1 MGLLRDFGEEVERNN
16 CECMMKETAN
26 QRNPWIDILKAFA
39 IYLVIVGHTLSNCIQ
54 NGGANKINSIIYF
67 VHIPLFLVISG
78 GLVKDKPMCK
88 RFWLGIVKRFVIP
101 YTVWTIILTTF
112 YLGFEHLLHDGIEA
126 NVYVYLN
133 NWCHSF
139 LWFIKAYLVTYI
151 LWQILQYIKHPCCR
165 LLVGSIILVLIN
177 LIAQGNK
184 PLAEIASLSLYS
196 YTLFGAGTWVKKYIN
211 KINIYI
217 IVMLL
222 ICFLLC
228 LPFATSQNNY
238 FECSF
243 SHMLQYGDWHIF
255 IIRLVAGIC
264 ISIALIW
271 VGHNRQFGRSFY
283 SHIIQGIG
291 KRTLQIYML
300 QSLLVEAALNRVIRL
315 NNDLM
320 GNATS
325 FAVAIVMTL
334 LCYIIIEI
342 TMKNNLCRT
351 LLWGAK

>member
-1 MGLLRDFGEEVERNN
+1 M
-16 CECMMKETAN
+16 
-26 QRNPWIDILKAFA
+26 
-39 IYLVIVGHTLSNCIQ
+39 
-54 NGGANKINSIIYF
+54 GGANKINSIIYF

-78 GLVKDKPMCK
+78 GLVKDKTMCK
-88 RFWLGIVKRFVIP
+88 RFWLGLVKRFVIP

-133 NWCHSF
+133 NWSHSF

-151 LWQILQYIKHPCCR
+151 LWQALQYFKHPCSR

-177 LIAQGNK
+177 LIVQGNM
-184 PLAEIASLSLYS
+184 PLAEISSLSLYS

-211 KINIYI
+211 KISIYN
-217 IVMLL
+217 IVMLI
-222 ICFLLC
+222 ICFLSC

-255 IIRLVAGIC
+255 IIRLVAGVC
-264 ISIALIW
+264 ISIALIR
-271 VGHNRQFGRSFY
+271 VGRNKQLGSFVY
-283 SHIIQGIG
+283 DHIIQGVG
-291 KRTLQIYML
+291 RRTLQIYML
-300 QSLLVEAALNRVIRL
+300 QSLLVEATLNRVIRL
-315 NNDLM
+315 DNDFI
-320 GNATS
+320 GIATS
-325 FAVAIVMTL
+325 FVVAIVMTL

>member
-1 MGLLRDFGEEVERNN
+1 
-16 CECMMKETAN
+16 MMKETAN

-88 RFWLGIVKRFVIP
+88 RFWLGLVKRFVIP

>member
-1 MGLLRDFGEEVERNN
+1 
-16 CECMMKETAN
+16 
-26 QRNPWIDILKAFA
+26 
-39 IYLVIVGHTLSNCIQ
+39 
-54 NGGANKINSIIYF
+54 
-67 VHIPLFLVISG
+67 
-78 GLVKDKPMCK
+78 MCK
-88 RFWLGIVKRFVIP
+88 RFWLGLVKRFVIP

-133 NWCHSF
+133 NWSHSF

-151 LWQILQYIKHPCCR
+151 LWQALQYFKHPCSR

-177 LIAQGNK
+177 LIVQGNM
-184 PLAEIASLSLYS
+184 PLAEISSLSLYS

-211 KINIYI
+211 KISIYN
-217 IVMLL
+217 IVMLI
-222 ICFLLC
+222 ICFLSC

-255 IIRLVAGIC
+255 IIRLVAGVC
-264 ISIALIW
+264 ISIALIR
-271 VGHNRQFGRSFY
+271 VGRNKQLGSFVY
-283 SHIIQGIG
+283 DHIIQGVG
-291 KRTLQIYML
+291 RRTLQIYML
-300 QSLLVEAALNRVIRL
+300 QSLLVEATLNRVIRL
-315 NNDLM
+315 DNDFI
-320 GNATS
+320 GIATS
-325 FAVAIVMTL
+325 FVVAIVMTL

>member
-1 MGLLRDFGEEVERNN
+1 M
-16 CECMMKETAN
+16 
-26 QRNPWIDILKAFA
+26 
-39 IYLVIVGHTLSNCIQ
+39 
-54 NGGANKINSIIYF
+54 GGANKINSIIYF

-88 RFWLGIVKRFVIP
+88 RFWLGLVKRFVIP

-151 LWQILQYIKHPCCR
+151 MWQALQYLKHPCCR

-255 IIRLVAGIC
+255 IIRLVAGVC
-264 ISIALIW
+264 ISIALIR
-271 VGHNRQFGRSFY
+271 VGRNKQLGSFVY
-283 SHIIQGIG
+283 DHIIQGVG
-291 KRTLQIYML
+291 RRTLQIYML

-315 NNDLM
+315 DNDFI
-320 GNATS
+320 GIATS
-325 FAVAIVMTL
+325 FVVAIVMTL

>member
-1 MGLLRDFGEEVERNN
+1 M
-16 CECMMKETAN
+16 
-26 QRNPWIDILKAFA
+26 
-39 IYLVIVGHTLSNCIQ
+39 
-54 NGGANKINSIIYF
+54 GGANKINSIIYF

-78 GLVKDKPMCK
+78 GLVKDKTMCK
-88 RFWLGIVKRFVIP
+88 RFWLGLVKRFVIP

-133 NWCHSF
+133 NWSHSF

-151 LWQILQYIKHPCCR
+151 LWQALQYFKHPCSR

-177 LIAQGNK
+177 LIVQGNM
-184 PLAEIASLSLYS
+184 PLAEISSLSLYS
-196 YTLFGAGTWVKKYIN
+196 YTLFGAGTWVKKFIN
-211 KINIYI
+211 KISIYS
-217 IVMLL
+217 IVMLI
-222 ICFLLC
+222 ICFLSC

-243 SHMLQYGDWHIF
+243 SHMLQYGDWYIF
-255 IIRLVAGIC
+255 IIRLVAGVC
-264 ISIALIW
+264 ISIALIR
-271 VGHNRQFGRSFY
+271 VGRNKQLGSFVY
-283 SHIIQGIG
+283 DHIIQGVG
-291 KRTLQIYML
+291 RRTLQIYML
-300 QSLLVEAALNRVIRL
+300 QSLLVEATLNRVIRL
-315 NNDLM
+315 DNDFI
-320 GNATS
+320 GIATS
-325 FAVAIVMTL
+325 FVVAIVMTL

>member
-1 MGLLRDFGEEVERNN
+1 M
-16 CECMMKETAN
+16 
-26 QRNPWIDILKAFA
+26 
-39 IYLVIVGHTLSNCIQ
+39 
-54 NGGANKINSIIYF
+54 GGANKINSIIYF

-78 GLVKDKPMCK
+78 GLVKDKTMCK
-88 RFWLGIVKRFVIP
+88 RFWLGLVKRFVIP

-133 NWCHSF
+133 NWSHSF

-151 LWQILQYIKHPCCR
+151 LWQALQYFKHPCSR

-177 LIAQGNK
+177 LIVQGNM
-184 PLAEIASLSLYS
+184 PLAEISSLSLYS

-211 KINIYI
+211 KISIYN
-217 IVMLL
+217 IVMLI
-222 ICFLLC
+222 ICFLSC

-255 IIRLVAGIC
+255 IIRLVAGVC
-264 ISIALIW
+264 ISIALIR
-271 VGHNRQFGRSFY
+271 VGRNKQLGSFVY
-283 SHIIQGIG
+283 DHIIQGVG
-291 KRTLQIYML
+291 RRTLQIYML
-300 QSLLVEAALNRVIRL
+300 QSLLVEATLNRVIRL
-315 NNDLM
+315 DNDFI
-320 GNATS
+320 GIATS
-325 FAVAIVMTL
+325 FVVAIVMIL

-342 TMKNNLCRT
+342 TMKKNLCRT

>member
-1 MGLLRDFGEEVERNN
+1 
-16 CECMMKETAN
+16 MKETAN

-78 GLVKDKPMCK
+78 GLVKDKTMCK
-88 RFWLGIVKRFVIP
+88 RFWLGLVKRFVIP

-133 NWCHSF
+133 NWSHSF

-151 LWQILQYIKHPCCR
+151 LWQALQYFKHPCSR

-177 LIAQGNK
+177 LIVQGNM
-184 PLAEIASLSLYS
+184 PLAEISSLSLYS

-211 KINIYI
+211 KISIYN
-217 IVMLL
+217 IVMLI
-222 ICFLLC
+222 ICFLSC

-255 IIRLVAGIC
+255 IIRLVAGVC
-264 ISIALIW
+264 ISIALIR
-271 VGHNRQFGRSFY
+271 VGRNKQLGSFVY
-283 SHIIQGIG
+283 DHIIQGVG
-291 KRTLQIYML
+291 RRTLQIYML
-300 QSLLVEAALNRVIRL
+300 QSLLVEATLNRVIRL
-315 NNDLM
+315 DNDFI
-320 GNATS
+320 GIATS
-325 FAVAIVMTL
+325 FVVAIVMTL

>member
-1 MGLLRDFGEEVERNN
+1 
-16 CECMMKETAN
+16 MKETAN

-88 RFWLGIVKRFVIP
+88 RFWLGLVKRFVIP

>member
-1 MGLLRDFGEEVERNN
+1 
-16 CECMMKETAN
+16 MKETAN
-26 QRNPWIDILKAFA
+26 QRNTWIDILKAFA

-88 RFWLGIVKRFVIP
+88 RFWLGLVKRFVIP

-271 VGHNRQFGRSFY
+271 VGHNRKFGRSFY

>member
-1 MGLLRDFGEEVERNN
+1 MECAYQYLEISIMISLNRKQRD
-16 CECMMKETAN
+16 
-26 QRNPWIDILKAFA
+26 PWLDNLKAFA
-39 IYLVIVGHTLSNCIQ
+39 IYLVIVGHVLSNCMQ
-54 NGGANKINSIIYF
+54 NGGGNRVNSIIYF
-67 VHIPLFLVISG
+67 IHIPLFLVISG
-78 GLVKDKPMCK
+78 LLVKDKSIDK
-88 RFWLGIVKRFVIP
+88 NLWLGLLKRFVIP
-101 YTVWTIILTTF
+101 YTIWTGILTTF
-112 YLGFEHLLHDGIEA
+112 YQGFGHLLHDGFWVNLE
-126 NVYVYLN
+126 VYYS

-151 LWQILQYIKHPCCR
+151 LWQALQYLKHPCCR

-177 LIAQGNK
+177 LIVQGNK

-283 SHIIQGIG
+283 SHIIRGIG

-300 QSLLVEAALNRVIRL
+300 QSLLVEAALNRVIKL
-315 NNDLM
+315 NNDFM
-320 GNATS
+320 GIATS
-325 FAVAIVMTL
+325 FAVSIVMTL

>member
-1 MGLLRDFGEEVERNN
+1 
-16 CECMMKETAN
+16 MMKETAN

-78 GLVKDKPMCK
+78 GLVKDKTMCK
-88 RFWLGIVKRFVIP
+88 RFWLGLVKRFVIP

-133 NWCHSF
+133 NWSHSF
-139 LWFIKAYLVTYI
+139 LWFVKAYLVTYI
-151 LWQILQYIKHPCCR
+151 LWQALQYFKHPCSR

-177 LIAQGNK
+177 LIVQGNM
-184 PLAEIASLSLYS
+184 PLAEISSLSLYS
-196 YTLFGAGTWVKKYIN
+196 YTLFGAGTWVKKFIN
-211 KINIYI
+211 KISIYS
-217 IVMLL
+217 IVMLI
-222 ICFLLC
+222 ICFLSC

-243 SHMLQYGDWHIF
+243 SHMLQYGDWYIF
-255 IIRLVAGIC
+255 IIRLVAGVC

-271 VGHNRQFGRSFY
+271 VGRKKQLGCFAYN
-283 SHIIQGIG
+283 HIIQSVGR
-291 KRTLQIYML
+291 RTLQIYML

-315 NNDLM
+315 NNDFM
-320 GNATS
+320 GIATS

-342 TMKNNLCRT
+342 TMKINLCRT

>member
-1 MGLLRDFGEEVERNN
+1 M
-16 CECMMKETAN
+16 
-26 QRNPWIDILKAFA
+26 
-39 IYLVIVGHTLSNCIQ
+39 
-54 NGGANKINSIIYF
+54 GGANKINSIIYF

-196 YTLFGAGTWVKKYIN
+196 YNLFGAGTWVKKYIN

-238 FECSF
+238 FACSF

>member
-1 MGLLRDFGEEVERNN
+1 M
-16 CECMMKETAN
+16 
-26 QRNPWIDILKAFA
+26 
-39 IYLVIVGHTLSNCIQ
+39 
-54 NGGANKINSIIYF
+54 
-67 VHIPLFLVISG
+67 
-78 GLVKDKPMCK
+78 
-88 RFWLGIVKRFVIP
+88 KRFVIQ

-133 NWCHSF
+133 NWFHSF

-151 LWQILQYIKHPCCR
+151 LWQALQYLKHPCCR

-177 LIAQGNK
+177 LIVQGNK

-264 ISIALIW
+264 ISIAFIW
-271 VGHNRQFGRSFY
+271 LGHNRQFGRSFY

-320 GNATS
+320 GIATS

>member
-1 MGLLRDFGEEVERNN
+1 
-16 CECMMKETAN
+16 MMKQTAN

-39 IYLVIVGHTLSNCIQ
+39 IYLVIVGHVLSNCMQ
-54 NGGANKINSIIYF
+54 NGGGNRVNSIIYF
-67 VHIPLFLVISG
+67 IHIPLFLVISG
-78 GLVKDKPMCK
+78 LLVKDKSIDK
-88 RFWLGIVKRFVIP
+88 NLWLGLLKRFVIP
-101 YTVWTIILTTF
+101 YTIWTGILTTF
-112 YLGFEHLLHDGIEA
+112 YQGFGHLLHDGFWVNLE
-126 NVYVYLN
+126 VYYS
-133 NWCHSF
+133 NWFHSF

-151 LWQILQYIKHPCCR
+151 MWQALQYFKHPCCR

-300 QSLLVEAALNRVIRL
+300 QSLLVEAALNRVIKL
-315 NNDLM
+315 NNDFM
-320 GNATS
+320 GIATS

-342 TMKNNLCRT
+342 TMKNILCRT

>member
-1 MGLLRDFGEEVERNN
+1 MYT
-16 CECMMKETAN
+16 K
-26 QRNPWIDILKAFA
+26 W
-39 IYLVIVGHTLSNCIQ
+39 
-54 NGGANKINSIIYF
+54 GANKINSIIYF

-78 GLVKDKPMCK
+78 GLVKDKTMCK
-88 RFWLGIVKRFVIP
+88 RFWLGLVKRFVIP

-133 NWCHSF
+133 NWSHSF

-151 LWQILQYIKHPCCR
+151 LWQALQYFKHPCSR

-177 LIAQGNK
+177 LIVQGNM
-184 PLAEIASLSLYS
+184 PLAEISSLSLYS

-211 KINIYI
+211 KISIYN
-217 IVMLL
+217 IVMLI
-222 ICFLLC
+222 ICFLSC

-255 IIRLVAGIC
+255 IIRLVAGVC
-264 ISIALIW
+264 ISIALIR
-271 VGHNRQFGRSFY
+271 VGRNKQLGSFVY
-283 SHIIQGIG
+283 DHIIQGVG
-291 KRTLQIYML
+291 RRTLQIYML
-300 QSLLVEAALNRVIRL
+300 QSLLVEATLNRVIRL
-315 NNDLM
+315 DNDFI
-320 GNATS
+320 GIATS
-325 FAVAIVMTL
+325 FVVAIVMTL
-334 LCYIIIEI
+334 LCYKIIEI

>member
-1 MGLLRDFGEEVERNN
+1 
-16 CECMMKETAN
+16 MMKQTAN
-26 QRNPWIDILKAFA
+26 QRNPWIDTLKAFA

-78 GLVKDKPMCK
+78 GLVKDKPKCK
-88 RFWLGIVKRFVIP
+88 RFWLGLVKRFVIP

-151 LWQILQYIKHPCCR
+151 MWQALQYLKHPCCR

-271 VGHNRQFGRSFY
+271 VGHNRQLGRSFY

-315 NNDLM
+315 NNDFI
-320 GNATS
+320 GIATS

>member
-1 MGLLRDFGEEVERNN
+1 MYT
-16 CECMMKETAN
+16 K
-26 QRNPWIDILKAFA
+26 W
-39 IYLVIVGHTLSNCIQ
+39 
-54 NGGANKINSIIYF
+54 GGANKINSIIYF

-78 GLVKDKPMCK
+78 GLVKDKTMCK
-88 RFWLGIVKRFVIP
+88 RFWLGLVKRFVIP

-133 NWCHSF
+133 NWSHSF

-151 LWQILQYIKHPCCR
+151 LWQALQYFKHPCSR

-177 LIAQGNK
+177 LIVQGNM
-184 PLAEIASLSLYS
+184 PLAEISSLSLYS

-211 KINIYI
+211 KISIYN
-217 IVMLL
+217 IVMLI
-222 ICFLLC
+222 ICFLSC

-255 IIRLVAGIC
+255 IIRLVAGVC
-264 ISIALIW
+264 ISIALIR
-271 VGHNRQFGRSFY
+271 VGRNKQLGSFVY
-283 SHIIQGIG
+283 DHIIQGVG
-291 KRTLQIYML
+291 RRTLQIYML
-300 QSLLVEAALNRVIRL
+300 QSLLVEATLNRVIRL
-315 NNDLM
+315 DNDFI
-320 GNATS
+320 GIATS
-325 FAVAIVMTL
+325 FVVAIVMIL

-342 TMKNNLCRT
+342 TMKKNLCRT

>member
-1 MGLLRDFGEEVERNN
+1 
-16 CECMMKETAN
+16 MKQTAN
-26 QRNPWIDILKAFA
+26 QRNPWIDTLKAFA

-88 RFWLGIVKRFVIP
+88 RFWLGLVKRFVIP

-151 LWQILQYIKHPCCR
+151 MWQALQYLKHPCCR

-271 VGHNRQFGRSFY
+271 VGHNRQLGRSFY

-315 NNDLM
+315 NNDFI
-320 GNATS
+320 GIATS

>member
-1 MGLLRDFGEEVERNN
+1 MGILRDFGEEVERNN

>member
-1 MGLLRDFGEEVERNN
+1 
-16 CECMMKETAN
+16 MKETAN

-88 RFWLGIVKRFVIP
+88 RFWLGLVKRFVIP

-217 IVMLL
+217 ILMLL

>member
-1 MGLLRDFGEEVERNN
+1 
-16 CECMMKETAN
+16 MKETAN

-88 RFWLGIVKRFVIP
+88 RFWLGLVKRFVIP
-101 YTVWTIILTTF
+101 CTVWTIILTTF

-151 LWQILQYIKHPCCR
+151 LWQILQYIKHPCRR

>member
-1 MGLLRDFGEEVERNN
+1 M
-16 CECMMKETAN
+16 
-26 QRNPWIDILKAFA
+26 
-39 IYLVIVGHTLSNCIQ
+39 
-54 NGGANKINSIIYF
+54 GGAIKINSIIYF

-88 RFWLGIVKRFVIP
+88 RFWLGLVKRFVIP

-151 LWQILQYIKHPCCR
+151 LWQTLQYFKHPCYR
-165 LLVGSIILVLIN
+165 LLVGTIILVLIN
-177 LIAQGNK
+177 LFVQGNK

-211 KINIYI
+211 KVSIYS
-217 IVMLL
+217 IVMLI
-222 ICFLLC
+222 ICFLSC

-243 SHMLQYGDWHIF
+243 SHMLQYGDWYIF
-255 IIRLVAGIC
+255 IIRLVAGVC
-264 ISIALIW
+264 ISIALIRL
-271 VGHNRQFGRSFY
+271 GHNRQFGRSFY

-315 NNDLM
+315 NNDFI
-320 GNATS
+320 GIATS

-342 TMKNNLCRT
+342 TMKINLCRT
-351 LLWGAK
+351 LLWGN

>member
-1 MGLLRDFGEEVERNN
+1 MISLYR
-16 CECMMKETAN
+16 K
-26 QRNPWIDILKAFA
+26 QRNPWLDNLKAFA
-39 IYLVIVGHTLSNCIQ
+39 IYLVIVGHVLSNCMQ
-54 NGGANKINSIIYF
+54 NGGANRINSIIYF
-67 VHIPLFLVISG
+67 IHIPLFLVISG
-78 GLVKDKPMCK
+78 LLVKDKPIDK
-88 RFWLGIVKRFVIP
+88 NFWFGLLKRFVIP
-101 YTVWTIILTTF
+101 YTIWTGILTTF
-112 YLGFEHLLHDGIEA
+112 YQGFGHLLHDGFWVNFE
-126 NVYVYLN
+126 VYFS

-151 LWQILQYIKHPCCR
+151 LWQALQYFKHPCYR

-177 LIAQGNK
+177 LFVQGNK

-196 YTLFGAGTWVKKYIN
+196 YTLFGVGTWVKKYIN
-211 KINIYI
+211 KISIYN
-217 IVMLL
+217 IVMLI
-222 ICFLLC
+222 ICFLSC

-255 IIRLVAGIC
+255 IIRLVAGVC

-271 VGHNRQFGRSFY
+271 VGRKKQLGSFVY
-283 SHIIQGIG
+283 NHIIQGVG
-291 KRTLQIYML
+291 RRTLQIYML

-315 NNDLM
+315 NNDFM
-320 GNATS
+320 GIATS
-325 FAVAIVMTL
+325 FVVAIVMTL

-342 TMKNNLCRT
+342 TMKINLCRT

>member
-1 MGLLRDFGEEVERNN
+1 
-16 CECMMKETAN
+16 MKETAN

>member
-1 MGLLRDFGEEVERNN
+1 MGILRDFGEEVERNN

-88 RFWLGIVKRFVIP
+88 RFWLGLVKRFVIP

>member
-1 MGLLRDFGEEVERNN
+1 MGILRDFGEEVERNN

-26 QRNPWIDILKAFA
+26 QRNTWIDILKAFA

-88 RFWLGIVKRFVIP
+88 RFWLGLVKRFVIP

-271 VGHNRQFGRSFY
+271 VGHNRKFGRSFY